1 MATSARTAFQY
12 FRVLSTDVAYPI
24 LELAEDVRGW
34 SPGESG
40 VTRLLLQCVCV
51 SVRARVCVLACVC
64 ACGSLCAC
72 VCVCMRAC
80 NVCAC
85 VRTCMRV
92 CVSACVCV
100 CVCVHVL
107 VSECVNVCVCVR
119 ACVCV
124 CACLRVLCICMCV
137 HACACVYVLVCVCV
151 CARSLTD
158 SLTEV
163 LASCSPQA
171 TRSWWPPQTLT
182 GDRPRSVRSSTVN
195 KNAAPLRSES
205 IVSQWR
211 LC

>member
-1 MATSARTAFQY
+1 MC
-12 FRVLSTDVAYPI
+12 
-24 LELAEDVRGW
+24 E
-34 SPGESG
+34 
-40 VTRLLLQCVCV
+40 
-51 SVRARVCVLACVC
+51 
-64 ACGSLCAC
+64 C
-72 VCVCMRAC
+72 VCVC
-80 NVCAC
+80 
-85 VRTCMRV
+85 VRV
-92 CVSACVCV
+92 CVCV
-100 CVCVHVL
+100 CVCMCMLACIVYL
-107 VSECVNVCVCVR
+107 YVR
-119 ACVCV
+119 ACVRVCV
-124 CACLRVLCICMCV
+124 CARVR
-137 HACACVYVLVCVCV
+137 VCV